1 MEKLTHVYFSH
12 IPFVCDGYVCD
23 IRQKEIESCSNFK
36 VKQEKFYIWK
46 LLEIAL
52 KQSLGIDIK
61 EVEFR
66 KLDNGKWVCDKCQF
80 SLSHSHGIVCVAI
93 SDAYIGVD
101 LEYMD
106 SKRNPLKLLDKTLCG
121 DEKCETEN
129 EFFVLWTIKEAAF
142 KYKNENRFDPQKI
155 DTTKI
160 ENVKTDYLNIGAE
173 KYVYSLVGDNLEN
186 IKVYFK

>member
-1 MEKLTHVYFSH
+1 MDKLTHVYFAH

-52 KQSLGIDIK
+52 KQSLGIDIR

-80 SLSHSHGIVCVAI
+80 SLSHIKAHSSTAIRFRQFDFRRIVNDFCLIFVF
-93 SDAYIGVD
+93 
-101 LEYMD
+101 
-106 SKRNPLKLLDKTLCG
+106 LCH
-121 DEKCETEN
+121 
-129 EFFVLWTIKEAAF
+129 
-142 KYKNENRFDPQKI
+142 NR
-155 DTTKI
+155 
-160 ENVKTDYLNIGAE
+160 
-173 KYVYSLVGDNLEN
+173 
-186 IKVYFK
+186 